1 MMVSALVPA
10 VLYRLHYFYRWFYR
24 FSFYFLSVLSL
35 RTLITRRK
43 RSSQNEQAVVT

>member
-1 MMVSALVPA
+1 MMVSVVPA

-24 FSFYFLSVLSL
+24 FSFSFLSVLSL

-43 RSSQNEQAVVT
+43 RSSQNKQALVT